1 MDENTMRVS
10 RVTEVKKLAGAI
22 IKKYELGEKIILS
35 CIGAAALNQAVKAI
49 GRSNS
54 YFVVKGK
61 ELSFVPSF
69 EIVTINNEEGENLE
83 RTAIILT
90 GRVNDR

>member
-1 MDENTMRVS
+1 MEVMKVS
-10 RVTEVKKLAGAI
+10 RVTDVRKLSGAI
-22 IKKYELGEKIILS
+22 IKKWEIDGGVKLS
-35 CIGAAALNQAVKAI
+35 CIGAAAINIAVKAI
-49 GRSNS
+49 GKANS
-54 YFVVKGK
+54 YFSVKGK

-69 EIVTINNEEGENLE
+69 EVVTIKGEEEDLE